1 MMSLLQAPQIPIEN
15 KLLAVLSDKVIARLL
30 PYLEAVSLNF
40 KEVLY
45 TPGKPPEYVYFPN
58 RGVVSLLIILEDGTQ
73 AEVGLVG
80 NEGMIGLSLLLEAE
94 TTHFQAIVQVPG
106 DAMRLR
112 ADLFQELVKP
122 GDAVHSLLL
131 RYSNLRLLQFAQSAA
146 CIAHHSIEERC
157 CRWLLMT
164 RDRVNSDQ
172 FPITHDFLAH
182 MMGVRRASV
191 TVVAGML
198 QKAGLISYSRGRMTI
213 LDREGLE
220 VVCCECYRVVKN
232 EEDLLTGGTTQSIS

>member
-1 MMSLLQAPQIPIEN
+1 MSLLQSPQIPIEN
-15 KLLAVLSDKVIARLL
+15 KLLTVLSNEAIANLL
-30 PYLEAVSLNF
+30 PHLEAVSLPF
-40 KEVLY
+40 KEILY
-45 TPGKPPEYVYFPN
+45 QPGKSVEYVYFPN
-58 RGVVSLLIILEDGTQ
+58 RGVVSLLIILEDGTL

-80 NEGMIGLSLLLEAE
+80 NEGMIGLSLLLEAKK
-94 TTHFQAIVQVPG
+94 TSFQAIVQVPG
-106 DAMRLR
+106 DALRMR

-122 GDAVHSLLL
+122 GNPLHSLLL
-131 RYSNLRLLQFAQSAA
+131 RYSNVRMLQFAQSAA

-220 VVCCECYRVVKN
+220 VVCCECYRVVKK
-232 EEDLLTGGTTQSIS
+232 EEDLLTSRTTKSVA